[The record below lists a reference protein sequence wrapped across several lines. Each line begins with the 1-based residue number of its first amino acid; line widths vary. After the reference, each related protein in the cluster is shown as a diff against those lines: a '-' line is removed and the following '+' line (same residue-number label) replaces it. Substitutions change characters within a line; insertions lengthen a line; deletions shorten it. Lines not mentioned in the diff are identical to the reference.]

1 MMRSVRRAARRR
13 GSTDRKG
20 FEWELGR
27 NTLVN
32 MELNVRLDEQ
42 DLERAKRISGITDP
56 AAVVQ
61 HALRE
66 FVRLQVAAEL
76 IRLGGSDPSA
86 KGPPRRRPPDF
97 MNRPIEPDMDY

>member
-1 MMRSVRRAARRR
+1 MMLSVGSR
-13 GSTDRKG
+13 GNAGQATGKG
-20 FEWELGR
+20 FEWKLGR
-27 NTLVN
+27 NALVN
-32 MELNVRLDEQ
+32 MDLNVRLDEQ

-86 KGPPRRRPPDF
+86 RCPPVRRPPDF
-97 MNRPIEPDMDY
+97 VNRPRDLEPPG